1 MEAAYRL
8 QLEEARVKRA
18 GGAVDEPSAKR
29 VKIEE
34 PPPLQPP
41 PPTEIVPDPVPGA
54 SSTRSP
60 EGPIFDVQLL
70 PAPLVIDLALA
81 SIESL
86 SLPALSQAVGS
97 IRSQLAHPEVTWSTA
112 ARLLAPCVRAEGRAE
127 GDVVGEAKVEAGEGS
142 NPLDMRHHDG
152 ERDED
157 VLPDLPPAGVDDSL
171 ASAPSTAEAKP
182 TVAFSLPPP
191 QPLPPAK
198 RQVQVLKSLTRLL
211 NTGAEKIALQAIR
224 AEDDESLI
232 QSRGGVWE
240 LWMVLG
246 SRLVTR
252 SDDDDSPEGEASSS
266 DQALSRERE
275 VVATWVADDF
285 VARSVR
291 ALSLAVAPEVS
302 S

>member
-8 QLEEARVKRA
+8 QLEEARAKRA
-18 GGAVDEPSAKR
+18 GGAVEEPSAKR
-29 VKIEE
+29 VKIEA
-34 PPPLQPP
+34 PKATPP
-41 PPTEIVPDPVPGA
+41 PPSVAPAPAAPRPAD
-54 SSTRSP
+54 
-60 EGPIFDVQLL
+60 GPIFDVQLL

-86 SLPALSQAVGS
+86 SLPALSHAVGA
-97 IRSQLAHPEVTWSTA
+97 IRTQLAQPEASWSTA

-142 NPLDMRHHDG
+142 NPLDMRLNDG

-157 VLPDLPPAGVDDSL
+157 VLPDLPPAGVDDTL
-171 ASAPSTAEAKP
+171 ASAPATAEAKP
-182 TVAFSLPPP
+182 AVAFSLPPP
-191 QPLPPAK
+191 QALPPAK

-211 NTGAEKIALQAIR
+211 DTGAEKLALQPAR
-224 AEDDESLI
+224 AEDDESLL

-252 SDDDDSPEGEASSS
+252 SEEDGDDVEGETLPT
-266 DQALSRERE
+266 DQALNRERE
-275 VVATWVADDF
+275 TVAAWVVDDF
-285 VARSVR
+285 VARSVGA
-291 ALSLAVAPEVS
+291 ALVLLPSRSLRG
-302 S
+302 